1 MPTPAGNGLPSGNST
16 ASERGTTHEA
26 AGRAGIVQAIRARP
40 LLTALVTL
48 AALLAGLALIAARSP
63 PYRATAQVLFTP
75 QESATPES
83 GLPILRDSG
92 DPTRLVQTAAALIDS
107 DAAVAAT
114 AAKMGSAWTP
124 A

>member
-40 LLTALVTL
+40 LLT
-48 AALLAGLALIAARSP
+48 GLALIAARSP
-63 PYRATAQVLFTP
+63 TYRATAQVLFTP